1 MQADFREPEINLICG
16 ALEAQQS
23 LLVIGKTGE
32 GKSHLAEKITDQM
45 SARGWVVWM
54 GKYAGGA
61 KPLLESIALKF
72 DVPIEFELDEG
83 RTKPMTALQ
92 IRTELTQNLARP
104 KWLLIFDDAD
114 RIPVSLRYW
123 LETLNAEGVR
133 LLLISAPPPPKD
145 IFIKLVRIQ
154 MQPFQREFLRDVM
167 TTEAKNQG
175 ISLTTGQLS
184 DFEARVGGNPA
195 LAKRIVSEQ
204 KLGLVT
210 DIEGDRPDYIDG
222 TPFILA
228 ILGAVS
234 IVRFVGLGLGDR
246 SLYIIGGI
254 SMVLGMTIK
263 ILYAAANRRDRRLG
277 A

>member
-1 MQADFREPEINLICG
+1 MNNDFRKPEIDLICG
-16 ALEAQQS
+16 ALEANQS

-32 GKSHLAEKITDQM
+32 GKSHIAAKIQGEM
-45 SARGWVVWM
+45 SARGWTAWL
-54 GKYAGGA
+54 GKYQGGA
-61 KPLLESIALKF
+61 KPLLESIAEKF
-72 DVPIEFELDEG
+72 DIPTEFDLDEG
-83 RTKPMTALQ
+83 RTKPMTAIQ
-92 IRTELTQNLARP
+92 IRAELTQNLARP
-104 KWLLIFDDAD
+104 KWLLIFDDSD

-123 LETLNAEGVR
+123 METLNAEGVR
-133 LLLISAPPPPKD
+133 LLLISSPPPPKD
-145 IFIKLVRIQ
+145 IFLKLVRIQ
-154 MQPFQREFLRDVM
+154 LQQFDRNFLREVM
-167 TTEAKNQG
+167 TVEAKNLG
-175 ISLTTGQLS
+175 IALTTDQLS

-204 KLGLVT
+204 KLGLIT

-234 IVRFVGLGLGDR
+234 IVRFIGLGLGDR

-263 ILYAAANRRDRRLG
+263 VLYAAANRRDRRLG

>member
-1 MQADFREPEINLICG
+1 MNNDFRKPEIDLICG
-16 ALEAQQS
+16 ALEASQS

-32 GKSHLAEKITDQM
+32 GKSHIAAKIQDEM
-45 SARGWVVWM
+45 SARGWTAWL
-54 GKYAGGA
+54 GKYQGGA
-61 KPLLESIALKF
+61 KPLLESIAEKF
-72 DVPIEFELDEG
+72 DIPTEFDLDEG
-83 RTKPMTALQ
+83 RTKPMTAIQ
-92 IRTELTQNLARP
+92 IRAELTQNLARP
-104 KWLLIFDDAD
+104 KWVLIFDDSD

-133 LLLISAPPPPKD
+133 LLLISSPPPPKD
-145 IFIKLVRIQ
+145 IFLKLVRIQ
-154 MQPFQREFLRDVM
+154 LQQFDRNFLREVM
-167 TTEAKNQG
+167 TTEAKNLG
-175 ISLTTGQLS
+175 IALTTDQLS

-234 IVRFVGLGLGDR
+234 IVRFIGLGLGDR